1 MDELLGDVSL
11 DLSSLKHALI
21 VVSNVAAGAQC
32 VKDAVIDSGIVRHVI
47 KLLVC
52 IKNSLFKS
60 SIHYVFI
67 YRNTKMTV

>member
-32 VKDAVIDSGIVRHVI
+32 VKDAVIDSGVVRHVI

-52 IKNSLFKS
+52 IDYFLKNQLINSFYFKETQ
-60 SIHYVFI
+60 
-67 YRNTKMTV
+67 R

>member
-32 VKDAVIDSGIVRHVI
+32 VKDAVIDSGVVRHVI

-52 IKNSLFKS
+52 IDYFLKNRLIHSFYFKETQ
-60 SIHYVFI
+60 
-67 YRNTKMTV
+67 R